1 MAKLFSLASWNIEHF
16 GKPWGDA
23 ARAKVKKV
31 VEFIKIQ
38 NPDVIGI
45 YEVESS
51 EIYGELVNQMP
62 GYTYHITE
70 GDQAQE
76 ILVGIRNGFTAF
88 ITQKLEFKSGDT
100 FLRPGVL
107 LTINIDGQ
115 HFPILFLHTK
125 SGNDARGFGLR
136 DDMLSRAL
144 KFRKVMQKAGT
155 DNYIV
160 VGDLNT
166 MGMSYPYGHSID
178 AKDEIKR
185 MSNKAKG
192 YYDMRPLTKTNQATF
207 SNGSTSSIPPSELDH
222 VFAAETMKFTV
233 FDTPKGKGEVDVR
246 GWADFTDVAGQDKWI
261 KEFSDHCLL
270 YLEVLDQSNA

>member
-1 MAKLFSLASWNIEHF
+1 MAKLFSLASWNVEHF

-23 ARAKVKKV
+23 ARAKVKRV
-31 VEFIKIQ
+31 VEFIKTQ

-51 EIYGELVNQMP
+51 EIYNELVKQMP

-76 ILVGIRNGFTAF
+76 ILVGIRSGFTAF

-107 LTINIDGQ
+107 LTLHVNGQ

-125 SGNDARGFGLR
+125 SGADPRGFGLR

-144 KFRKVMQKAGT
+144 KFRKVMQQAGT

-166 MGMSYPYGHSID
+166 MGMQYPYGHNVS
-178 AKDEIKR
+178 AEDEIKR
-185 MSNKAKG
+185 MKNKAKG
-192 YYDMRPLTKTNQATF
+192 YYDMRPLTKTHPNTF
-207 SNGSTSSIPPSELDH
+207 SNGSLSSLPPSELDH
-222 VFAAETMKFTV
+222 VFVAKSMKFTE

-246 GWADFTDVAGQDKWI
+246 GWADMPDVANHDQWVKD
-261 KEFSDHCLL
+261 FSDHCLL
-270 YLEVLDQSNA
+270 YLEILE

>member
-16 GKPWGDA
+16 GKPWGNA
-23 ARAKVKKV
+23 AKAKVKRV
-31 VEFIKIQ
+31 VEFIKVQ

-100 FLRPGVL
+100 YLRPGVL
-107 LTINIDGQ
+107 LTINIEGQ

-125 SGNDARGFGLR
+125 SGDDARGFGLR

-144 KFRKVMQKAGT
+144 NFRKVLQKAGT

-166 MGMSYPYGHSID
+166 MGMSYPYGHSIG
-178 AKDEIKR
+178 AADEIKR
-185 MSNKAKG
+185 MSNKARG
-192 YYDMRPLTKTNQATF
+192 YYDMRPLIKTHSHTF
-207 SNGSTSSIPPSELDH
+207 SNGSSSSTPDSELDH
-222 VFAAETMKFTV
+222 VFAAETMRFAR
-233 FDTPKGKGEVDVR
+233 FDTPKGEGEVDVR
-246 GWADFTDVAGQDKWI
+246 GWADLAGTAARDQWI
-261 KEFSDHCLL
+261 KDFSDHCLL
-270 YLEVLDQSNA
+270 YLEVLG